1 MIDVFIA
8 AIPILFLVVAM
19 TAKKGIPAVVAF
31 PIAALIAYASRVFFF
46 GTDSSLAQAAVVA
59 GLLNALT
66 PISIVFGAI
75 LFFVAMEKSGAMD
88 VVRDWLRGIS
98 SNRIAQVMVVAW
110 SFQFLIEGAS
120 GFGTPAALAAPILVG
135 LGFPPLRVVVVCL
148 VMNSVPVSFGAVG
161 TPTWFGFGA
170 LGLDEESLRTIAVQT
185 ALFNG
190 FAALFVPAAALLFIA
205 GRREVLENLVFVY
218 LSIFASVSPMIAFA
232 AVNYEFPAVVGGVIG
247 LFVTIVLARMGIGLK
262 KSGESREP
270 LAASPGVKVLFR
282 ALLPLAATVAILLV
296 TRIPALPFRA
306 WLTSPAPW
314 RTVSLDPLGELSISR
329 TLVVRWSNI
338 LGEDLT
344 WTHALLYVP
353 SFIPFF
359 VAAALAYH
367 LFAAKGSGA
376 GEIFAQTAHRIR
388 GPVLALFG
396 ALVFVQLLIIDGENA
411 STMIIGTALAGGTGE
426 GWRFIAPF
434 LGALGSFFSGSNT
447 ISNLTFG
454 GIQASIAANSG
465 LNPHTILA
473 LQSAGGAMGNMVC
486 IHNIVAVCA
495 VLGIRRSEGKI
506 LKKTVRPL
514 LLYGAALA
522 VAVAVG
528 I

>member
-1 MIDVFIA
+1 MIDVFTA
-8 AIPILFLVVAM
+8 AFPILFLVVAM
-19 TAKKGIPAVVAF
+19 TAKKGIPALVAF
-31 PIAALIAYASRVFFF
+31 PIAALIAYVSRIFYF
-46 GTDSSLAQAAVVA
+46 GTDFSLAHAAIVA

-66 PISIVFGAI
+66 PIAIVFGAI
-75 LFFVAMEKSGAMD
+75 LFFVSMEKSGAMD

-135 LGFPPLRVVVVCL
+135 LGFAPLRVVVVCL

-161 TPTWFGFGA
+161 TPTWFGFA
-170 LGLDEESLRTIAVQT
+170 PLGLDEESLRAIAVQT
-185 ALFNG
+185 AWFHG
-190 FAALFVPAAALLFIA
+190 FAALFVPVAALLFIVE
-205 GRREVLENLVFVY
+205 RREIVDNLVFIY
-218 LSIFASVSPMIAFA
+218 LSILASVGPMIAFA
-232 AVNYEFPAVVGGVIG
+232 AVNYEFPAVVGGAIG
-247 LFVTIVLARMGIGLK
+247 LFVTIGMARMGIGLK
-262 KSGESREP
+262 KTSENREGLVAP
-270 LAASPGVKVLFR
+270 PGVKILSR
-282 ALLPLAATVAILLV
+282 ALLPVAATVVILLV
-296 TRIPALPFRA
+296 TRIPALPFRG
-306 WLTSPAPW
+306 WLTSPEPW
-314 RTVSLDPLGELSISR
+314 RTVSLDSLGELSLSR
-329 TLVVRWSNI
+329 SLVVRWGNI

-359 VAAALAYH
+359 VTAALAYH
-367 LFAAKGSGA
+367 LFAARRSGP
-376 GEIFAQTAHRIR
+376 GEIFAQTFHRIR

-426 GWRFIAPF
+426 GWRFMAPF

-454 GIQASIAANSG
+454 GIQASIAENAG
-465 LNPHTILA
+465 LDPNTILA
-473 LQSAGGAMGNMVC
+473 LQSAGGAMGNMIC

-495 VLGIRRSEGKI
+495 VLGITRSEGKI

-522 VAVAVG
+522 VAVAIG